1 MNKPKITFGKIQ
13 LNVKKDES
21 TDVNKAAQNEDAES
35 TSGYCFFSILPFLF
49 VFFYFTIIF
58 CNKCYCF

>member
-35 TSGYCFFSILPFLF
+35 TSG
-49 VFFYFTIIF
+49 
-58 CNKCYCF
+58 